1 MPQIIY
7 YIQKFRVVKDN
18 QHRSAVKIIFSC
30 LLLLQPNKR
39 TRSLIQLT
47 HLIFLVDY
55 SIVLSGNKQA
65 EEKVNRA
72 LNRLACKI
80 DTQKDFSLHPLLTT
94 APSGGVSFPELQLD
108 PEPSAERCL
117 WEPTG
122 YSMAPRRER
131 EPFRAC
137 FGNKS
142 SHQPLWSARS

>member
-1 MPQIIY
+1 MPQIIS

-18 QHRSAVKIIFSC
+18 QHRLTVKIIFSC
-30 LLLLQPNKR
+30 LLSLQPNKR
-39 TRSLIQLT
+39 THSLT

-72 LNRLACKI
+72 LNCLACKI
-80 DTQKDFSLHPLLTT
+80 DTHKDFSLHPLLTR

-122 YSMAPRRER
+122 YSTAPRRER

-142 SHQPLWSARS
+142 SHQPLWLARS